1 MKVSE
6 SVAGRWRTQ
15 ARPGPGRPSLSAA
28 PASALTLPPSGVTR
42 CLFPFCLIEWGFLFL
57 TPSSPLTRGGYLL
70 MFTFTELPRS
80 SRRYVGLTDEG
91 LSSSPPLLQPS
102 TFSEAGPGTL
112 SGHLVWFTAI
122 PLTFSLCC

>member
-6 SVAGRWRTQ
+6 SVAGRGRTQ
-15 ARPGPGRPSLSAA
+15 ARPGPGRPSLPAA

-42 CLFPFCLIEWGFLFL
+42 CLFPCCLIQWGVLFL

-70 MFTFTELPRS
+70 MFTSTELPRS
-80 SRRYVGLTDEG
+80 SRRHVGLTDEG
-91 LSSSPPLLQPS
+91 LSSPPLLQPS
-102 TFSEAGPGTL
+102 TSSEAGPGTL
-112 SGHLVWFTAI
+112 SGDLVWFTAI